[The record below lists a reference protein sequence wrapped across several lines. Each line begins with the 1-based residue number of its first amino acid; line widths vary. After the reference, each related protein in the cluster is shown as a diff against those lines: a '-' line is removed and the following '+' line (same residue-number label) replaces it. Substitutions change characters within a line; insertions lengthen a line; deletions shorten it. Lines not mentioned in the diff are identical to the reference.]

1 MPWLGDH
8 RLLLHILIQAIHVVH
23 ASTALATLRMRL
35 INTGIWA
42 EWLVP
47 FAVLQR
53 LLFVRWV

>member
-1 MPWLGDH
+1 M
-8 RLLLHILIQAIHVVH
+8 LHILIQAIRVVH
-23 ASTALATLRMRL
+23 AGTALATSRMRL

-42 EWLVP
+42 EQLMP